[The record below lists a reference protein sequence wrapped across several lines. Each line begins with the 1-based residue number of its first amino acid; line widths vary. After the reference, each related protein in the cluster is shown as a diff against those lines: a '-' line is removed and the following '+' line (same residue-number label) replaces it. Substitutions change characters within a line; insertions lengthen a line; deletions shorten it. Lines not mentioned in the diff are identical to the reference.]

1 VINARAFIV
10 LASAALSAACHKT
23 QAPAPP
29 PPAVQVTEVVQ
40 KDVPIYREWTGSL
53 DGFVNAEIHPQ
64 VQGYVLKKAYREG
77 TYVREGDLLFEIDS
91 RQTRAALSQ
100 AKGVLASDA
109 AALAKAR
116 LDVARYTQLR
126 SQGAVAQ
133 KVLDDALAAERE
145 AAAGSASAR
154 ASVDQAALNRGWTQV
169 ISPIAGIAGIAKAQ
183 VGDLVNAQTVMTTV
197 SQVDPIKVL
206 FNISERDYLRYARAK
221 QGRRELDQD
230 PRLELVLD
238 DGSVYPHS
246 GTVLLTDRQ
255 VNLRTGTMAVE
266 GSFPNPGNILRP
278 GQYAKVRA
286 GVETRK
292 GALLV
297 PQRAVRDLQGTY
309 QVGVVGGDSKAE
321 IRVVQPAEQIG
332 SLWIIDKG
340 LTAGDKV
347 IVSDLARV
355 RTGMQVR
362 AMAASTNSGA
372 AASPAASPGE
382 R

>member
-1 VINARAFIV
+1 MNARTFIV
-10 LASAALSAACHKT
+10 LGSAVLSAACQKA
-23 QAPAPP
+23 QAPAPL

-64 VQGYVLKKAYREG
+64 VQGYVLKKVYREG
-77 TYVREGDLLFEIDS
+77 SYVREGDLLFGIDS
-91 RQTRAALSQ
+91 RQTKAALSQ
-100 AKGVLASDA
+100 AKGVLASGD

-126 SQGAVAQ
+126 SQGAVTQ
-133 KVLDDALAAERE
+133 KVLDDAITAERE
-145 AAAGSASAR
+145 AAAASASAR

-169 ISPIAGIAGIAKAQ
+169 LSPIAGIAGIAKTQ

-206 FNISERDYLRYARAK
+206 FNISERDYLSYARAH
-221 QGRRELDQD
+221 QGRTEPHQEL
-230 PRLELVLD
+230 RLELILD
-238 DGSVYPHS
+238 DGGVYPHP
-246 GTVLLTDRQ
+246 GTVLLSDRQ

-278 GQYAKVRA
+278 GQYGKVRA
-286 GVETRK
+286 AVDTRK

-297 PQRAVRDLQGTY
+297 PQRAVNELQGTY
-309 QVGVVGGDSKAE
+309 QVGVVGADSKAE
-321 IRVVQPAEQIG
+321 IRVVQPAERIG

-340 LTAGDKV
+340 LTAGEKV
-347 IVSDLARV
+347 IVSDLALV
-355 RTGMQVR
+355 RSGMQVR
-362 AMAASTNSGA
+362 AMAASTDSAA
-372 AASPAASPGE
+372 AASPAPSPGG

>member
-10 LASAALSAACHKT
+10 VASAALSAACQKA

-40 KDVPIYREWTGSL
+40 KDVPIYREWTGTL

-64 VQGYVLKKAYREG
+64 VQGYVLKRVYREG
-77 TYVREGDLLFEIDS
+77 SYVREGDLLFEIDS
-91 RQTRAALSQ
+91 RQTKAALNQ
-100 AKGVLASDA
+100 AKGTQASYD

-126 SQGAVAQ
+126 SQGAVTQ
-133 KVLDDALAAERE
+133 KVLDDAIAAERE

-183 VGDLVNAQTVMTTV
+183 VGVLVNAQTVMTTV

-206 FNISERDYLRYARAK
+206 FNISERDYLSYARAH
-221 QGRRELDQD
+221 QGRTEPDQEL
-230 PRLELVLD
+230 RLELILD
-238 DGSVYPHS
+238 DGGAYPHP
-246 GTVLLTDRQ
+246 GTVLLSDRQ
-255 VNLRTGTMAVE
+255 VNLRTGTMAVA

-286 GVETRK
+286 AVETRK
-292 GALLV
+292 GVLLV
-297 PQRAVRDLQGTY
+297 PQRAVTELQGTY
-309 QVGVVGGDSKAE
+309 QVGVVGADGKAE
-321 IRVVQPAEQIG
+321 MRVVQPAEQIG

-340 LTAGDKV
+340 LKAGDKV
-347 IVSDLARV
+347 IVSDLAFV

-362 AMAASTNSGA
+362 ATTAPTSSA
-372 AASPAASPGE
+372 AAAPPAASPGE
-382 R
+382 H

>member
-1 VINARAFIV
+1 
-10 LASAALSAACHKT
+10 
-23 QAPAPP
+23 
-29 PPAVQVTEVVQ
+29 VQ

-64 VQGYVLKKAYREG
+64 VQGYVRKRVYREG

-100 AKGVLASDA
+100 ARGVLASGDA
-109 AALAKAR
+109 TLAKAR

-133 KVLDDALAAERE
+133 MVLDNAITAERE
-145 AAAGSASAR
+145 AAANSDSAR
-154 ASVDQAALNRGWTQV
+154 ASMDQAALNHGWTQV

-206 FNISERDYLRYARAK
+206 FNFSEREYMRYARAK
-221 QGRRELDQD
+221 QGKREPDQD
-230 PRLELVLD
+230 LRLELMLD
-238 DGSVYPHS
+238 DGSVYPHP

-255 VNLRTGTMAVE
+255 VNLQTGTMAVE

-286 GVETRK
+286 AVETRK
-292 GALLV
+292 GALMV
-297 PQRAVRDLQGTY
+297 PQRAVNELQGTY

-321 IRVVQPAEQIG
+321 MRVVQPAEQIG

-347 IVSDLARV
+347 IVSNLALV

-362 AMAASTNSGA
+362 AMSASTSSAAGA
-372 AASPAASPGE
+372 SSAASPRE
-382 R
+382 Q

>member
-1 VINARAFIV
+1 MNTRTFIV
-10 LASAALSAACHKT
+10 LGSAVLSAACQKA
-23 QAPAPP
+23 QAPAPL

-64 VQGYVLKKAYREG
+64 VQGYVLKKVYREG
-77 TYVREGDLLFEIDS
+77 SYVREGDLLFGIDS
-91 RQTRAALSQ
+91 RQTKAALSQ
-100 AKGVLASDA
+100 AKGVLASGD

-116 LDVARYTQLR
+116 LDLERYTRLR
-126 SQGAVAQ
+126 AQGAVTQ
-133 KVLDDALAAERE
+133 KVLDDAITAERE
-145 AAAGSASAR
+145 AAAASASAR

-169 ISPIAGIAGIAKAQ
+169 LSPIAGIAGIAKAQ

-206 FNISERDYLRYARAK
+206 FNISERDYLSYARAH
-221 QGRRELDQD
+221 QGRTEPDQEL
-230 PRLELVLD
+230 RLELILD
-238 DGSVYPHS
+238 DGGVYPHP
-246 GTVLLTDRQ
+246 GTVLLSDRQ

-286 GVETRK
+286 AVETRK

-297 PQRAVRDLQGTY
+297 PQRAVAELQGTY
-309 QVGVVGGDSKAE
+309 QVGVVGADSKVE
-321 IRVVQPAEQIG
+321 IRVVQPAERIG

-347 IVSDLARV
+347 IVSDLALV
-355 RTGMQVR
+355 RTGMLVR
-362 AMAASTNSGA
+362 ATAASTDSAA
-372 AASPAASPGE
+372 AASPAASPRGQ
-382 R
+382 